1 MKTSEAIDQIATAL
15 AVAQSK
21 MKPAIKDSSNP
32 AFGTKAKYADLTSVW
47 EACREAL
54 TANGISAIQDVAR
67 PNGHVEV
74 TTRLLHKSGQW
85 LEFGPLSMPIDKPN
99 AHGVGSATSYARRYA
114 LSAAVG
120 VVQDD
125 DDGNAASGVGAPDK
139 PADAPAMKN
148 KLAAVTSGAKVP
160 DPKPE
165 PPAQLS
171 EAALKEAA
179 KMIRKELDKAP
190 DMATVEEIKTHHA
203 TTLTAIKASS
213 PKLHAWTLES
223 ATAMEAA

>member
-21 MKPAIKDSSNP
+21 MKAAVKDSTNP
-32 AFGTKAKYADLTSVW
+32 AFKSKYADLTSVW

-125 DDGNAASGVGAPDK
+125 DDGNAAASVDTK

-148 KLAAVTSGAKVP
+148 KLAAVTSATKEP
-160 DPKPE
+160 A
-165 PPAQLS
+165 PPARDWTAEARIIFKKMSDAKNQDARDLILS
-171 EAALKEAA
+171 DKADVLKEIQKHNPTAHTEIMKISTGKEAA
-179 KMIRKELDKAP
+179 
-190 DMATVEEIKTHHA
+190 
-203 TTLTAIKASS
+203 
-213 PKLHAWTLES
+213 
-223 ATAMEAA
+223 

>member
-21 MKPAIKDSSNP
+21 MKAAVKDSTNP
-32 AFGTKAKYADLTSVW
+32 AFKSKYADLTSVW

-54 TANGISAIQDVAR
+54 TVNGISAIQDVSR

-85 LEFGPLSMPIDKPN
+85 IEFGPLSMPIDKQN

-125 DDGNAASGVGAPDK
+125 DDGNAAAAVDPPAAP
-139 PADAPAMKN
+139 ASAPAMKN
-148 KLAAVTSGAKVP
+148 KLAAVTKPKDWTAEARAIFKKMRLAPDQDGRNFILSDHADDLKEIEKH
-160 DPKPE
+160 DPKAHAE
-165 PPAQLS
+165 IMKISLGNQ
-171 EAALKEAA
+171 EAA
-179 KMIRKELDKAP
+179 
-190 DMATVEEIKTHHA
+190 
-203 TTLTAIKASS
+203 
-213 PKLHAWTLES
+213 
-223 ATAMEAA
+223 

>member
-74 TTRLLHKSGQW
+74 TTRLMHKSGQW

-160 DPKPE
+160 DPKPDV
-165 PPAQLS
+165 PQS
-171 EAALKEAA
+171 VGEAALKEAA
-179 KMIRKELDKAP
+179 KMIRGEFEKAV
-190 DMATVEEIKTHHA
+190 DSYVAAEIKTHHA
-203 TTLTAIKASS
+203 KTLEAIKASS
-213 PKLHAWTLES
+213 AKLYAWTVEP
-223 ATAMEAA
+223 AKAMEAA

>member
-21 MKPAIKDSSNP
+21 MKAAVKDSTNP
-32 AFGTKAKYADLTSVW
+32 AFKSKYADLTSVW

-85 LEFGPLSMPIDKPN
+85 IEFGPLSMPIDKPN

-125 DDGNAASGVGAPDK
+125 DDGNAAANVPTDK
-139 PADAPAMKN
+139 ADAPAMKA
-148 KLAAVTSGAKVP
+148 KLAEVT
-160 DPKPE
+160 KPAEPTDE
-165 PPAQLS
+165 PPVLPDALRARAIS
-171 EAALKEAA
+171 IYEALRNEKRPEARKRILELNA
-179 KMIRKELDKAP
+179 KDIAKIDAVDTRHGDTLRKFVPE
-190 DMATVEEIKTHHA
+190 
-203 TTLTAIKASS
+203 TLTQEKA
-213 PKLHAWTLES
+213 A
-223 ATAMEAA
+223 